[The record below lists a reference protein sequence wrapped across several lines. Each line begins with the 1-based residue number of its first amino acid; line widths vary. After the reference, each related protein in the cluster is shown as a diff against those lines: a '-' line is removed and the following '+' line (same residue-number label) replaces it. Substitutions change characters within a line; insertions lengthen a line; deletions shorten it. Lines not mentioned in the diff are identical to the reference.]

1 MIVRTFESGLGKF
14 EKGDFQNLMLKN
26 LVELFEN
33 ILGEIMIKEDFI
45 GKSRQSIAFVWLVGY
60 YFKRIG
66 LVGLEKLK
74 AISSSFK
81 IWKDLGKNTRT
92 HFKTTHA

>member
-1 MIVRTFESGLGKF
+1 VRAFESSLGKF
-14 EKGDFQNLMLKN
+14 EKGNFQNLVLKI

-45 GKSRQSIAFVWLVGY
+45 GKSRQSIAFVWFVGY

-66 LVGLEKLK
+66 LVGLEKLT
-74 AISSSFK
+74 ATSSSFK
-81 IWKDLGKNTRT
+81 IWKDLGKNTKT
-92 HFKTTHA
+92 HF